1 MSPEILKE
9 EPYNQKTDVWAL
21 GCILFEMLT
30 RDKAYSG
37 GNEEALKRNII
48 NNKVPRIMNMNN
60 KIPPDFIKIY
70 DYMMIKD

>member
-1 MSPEILKE
+1 MSPEILKD

-30 RDKAYSG
+30 KNKAYSG

-48 NNKVPRIMNMNN
+48 NSKTPKILNN
-60 KIPPDFIKIY
+60 KISADFISVY
-70 DYMMIKD
+70 EFMMVKD